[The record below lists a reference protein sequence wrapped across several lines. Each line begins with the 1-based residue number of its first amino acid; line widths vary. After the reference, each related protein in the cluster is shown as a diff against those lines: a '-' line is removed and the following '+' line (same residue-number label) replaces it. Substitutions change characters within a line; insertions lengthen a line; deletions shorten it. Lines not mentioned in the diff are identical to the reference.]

1 MKRARIP
8 GQRVRDDE
16 PIFCA
21 ETGALISNNR
31 PPNVVPFPR
40 EPRKRPPNG
49 LDSLHKHP
57 AVDPGDD
64 I

>member
-1 MKRARIP
+1 MKSLPP
-8 GQRVRDDE
+8 GQRARNE
-16 PIFCA
+16 PVYCA
-21 ETGALISNNR
+21 ETGALISSDR

-40 EPRKRPPNG
+40 EPFKRPLG
-49 LDSLHKHP
+49 GSQSLHRLS